1 MRRLRSRP
9 TNLRRPQAKQFV
21 KSPFER
27 RSLVAKPILIWR
39 CESMLP
45 VQMVLDCGFWHGT
58 WSRSTFPNKQF
69 ICSASQSDHLRM
81 GAVPPTL
88 WPGGKTGGQLWDGG
102 IRRTRPPPVMA
113 KERWQNASCLRPTS
127 DLGQLPIWFSGS
139 TISPDFYLCRF
150 RPARLRPN
158 CACFNCRPAIT
169 TAKSFQTLTPD
180 QEPS

>member
-102 IRRTRPPPVMA
+102 KRWDPPLRVTTKNP
-113 KERWQNASCLRPTS
+113 WQHASCQHPILVLPSLMRSQRSCGGIRPVLFPS
-127 DLGQLPIWFSGS
+127 ARRRQSSGF
-139 TISPDFYLCRF
+139 TG
-150 RPARLRPN
+150 
-158 CACFNCRPAIT
+158 RPAIT
-169 TAKSFQTLTPD
+169 G
-180 QEPS
+180 